1 MLVPDV
7 QLVVFQAGNFL
18 QRFAA
23 GYVGERDVLW
33 LLTAAGVCVF
43 EDYRFGC
50 DGGVLGAFDEEE
62 IELVFDG
69 AQRIKQDAFLM

>member
-18 QRFAA
+18 QGFAA
-23 GYVGERDVLW
+23 GYIGDCDVLR
-33 LLTAAGVCVF
+33 LLATAGICVF
-43 EDYRFGC
+43 EEYRFGC

-69 AQRIKQDAFLM
+69 A